1 MHGEMGKKKE
11 ERRKKKE
18 SRRKV
23 EGKKKE
29 LRRIRSSRVENE
41 IKITIKKGLAVC
53 TTSPT
58 F

>member
-1 MHGEMGKKKE
+1 MGKEEGRRKKE
-11 ERRKKKE
+11 ERRKK
-18 SRRKV
+18 
-23 EGKKKE
+23 EGGVKKKE
-29 LRRIRSSRVENE
+29 LKRIRSSRVVNE

>member
-1 MHGEMGKKKE
+1 MHW

-18 SRRKV
+18 ERKKEELRRKI
-23 EGKKKE
+23 KKKE
-29 LRRIRSSRVENE
+29 LRRIWSSSVGNK